1 MQLLIDTREYRA
13 CNRRHGKYFNKAR
26 IKLEVSILFNSLS
39 LLCDKVL
46 FTKPKRQKDR
56 NFLP

>member
-13 CNRRHGKYFNKAR
+13 CNRHGKYFNKAR

-39 LLCDKVL
+39 LLYDKVL
-46 FTKPKRQKDR
+46 FTKPKRQTDR

>member
-13 CNRRHGKYFNKAR
+13 CNRHGKYFNKAR

-46 FTKPKRQKDR
+46 FTKPKRQTDR